1 MVKFYVRRILVDKKM
16 TIDEVPMRWR
26 AKCKKRLRNSFP
38 LLCNDIFCRNLR
50 PKNVEI
56 MHITVILWTC
66 PKGHFKFWHGWGLA
80 WLRP

>member
-26 AKCKKRLRNSFP
+26 AK
-38 LLCNDIFCRNLR
+38 
-50 PKNVEI
+50 
-56 MHITVILWTC
+56 VILWTC